1 MQYCLVENGAIT
13 EGPRA
18 LPTAWGS
25 VSGLQYLNAD
35 ELKAL
40 GWLPHRLI
48 PMEEQYKIIT
58 DTIFTIGTDE
68 VVESYTA
75 RDMTQEEIDAEN
87 KAHWSGVRNSRDKKL
102 QETDYTQL
110 ADAPLTQGDKSNWAT
125 YRQAL
130 RDITKQADPKNIV
143 WPQEPGAGIGVSV
156 L

>member
-1 MQYCLVENGAIT
+1 MEYCLVENGKIT

-18 LPTAWGS
+18 LPTAWGN
-25 VSGLQYLNAD
+25 VSGLQYLSAD

-40 GWLPHRLI
+40 GWLPHRLV
-48 PMEEQYKIIT
+48 PMTEQSKVIT
-58 DTIFTIGTDE
+58 ETIFTIGADE
-68 VVESYTA
+68 VVETYAT

-87 KAHWSGVRNSRDKKL
+87 KARWIGVRDSRNQKL

-110 ADAPLTQGDKSNWAT
+110 ADAPLTQGEKSNWAT

-130 RDITKQADPKNIV
+130 RDITKQTDPSNIV
-143 WPQEPGAGIGVSV
+143 WPQKPGVGIGVSV